1 MGRDEWGDPCTSF
14 TIIFDGEPVKVGFR
28 LMNGTKGEP
37 EFTPISWE
45 GFFALFDLL
54 GLALV
59 YDESSSATYE
69 LLQSEE
75 GITSGF
81 TIGAS

>member
-45 GFFALFDLL
+45 GFFALLI
-54 GLALV
+54 
-59 YDESSSATYE
+59 S
-69 LLQSEE
+69 
-75 GITSGF
+75 
-81 TIGAS
+81 